1 MFSCEFFKNFK
12 NTFFTDHLW
21 KTATASV
28 KMKFG
33 LLLIQAITNISNFIF
48 DILNISKTGE

>member
-12 NTFFTDHLW
+12 NTFFTEHLW